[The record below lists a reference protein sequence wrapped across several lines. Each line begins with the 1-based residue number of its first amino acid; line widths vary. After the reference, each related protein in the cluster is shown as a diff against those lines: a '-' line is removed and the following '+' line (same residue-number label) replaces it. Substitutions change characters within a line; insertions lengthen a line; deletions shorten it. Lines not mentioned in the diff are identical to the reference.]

1 MASSVTQS
9 YKLDTL
15 RDRIL
20 NVAQTSNFQ
29 CWVNAEGSRNDKLKN
44 WIQTKFSKRDDGK
57 NDKIINSLDLENI
70 SLTCCDASL
79 PGSSFLTHDVNVYT
93 GVTERFAYTRAYDDR
108 ADFTFY
114 INEHYLQLKYFE
126 FWMAYIA
133 DEQKTSESRGGGV
146 KNDTYNYRMNYPD
159 NYRADI
165 SISKFERDFGGYRA
179 QSGQRQQEPKSKLT
193 YVFKDAYPISINSI
207 PVSYDSSEL
216 LKCTVSFTYSRYY
229 LDVFTMGLIT
239 PPNTK
244 PSFNNPAPTK
254 QTNPEQSQ
262 PPTVTPARSGQS
274 QPANSNTIGQEFLNT
289 LG

>member
-1 MASSVTQS
+1 MAATVTQS
-9 YKLDTL
+9 YKLNDL
-15 RDRIL
+15 KSRIL

-29 CWVNAEGSRNDKLKN
+29 CWVDGNNNPSIKN
-44 WIQTKFSKRDDGK
+44 WIQEKFLKRDDGK
-57 NDKIINSLDLENI
+57 EGKIINFVDLENI
-70 SLTCCDASL
+70 SLTCCEASL

-114 INEHYLQLKYFE
+114 VNDQYLQLKYFE
-126 FWMAYIA
+126 FWMSYVAN
-133 DEQKTSESRGGGV
+133 EQKAAGENGGV
-146 KNDTYNYRMNYPD
+146 KSDTYNYRMNFPD
-159 NYRADI
+159 NYRTDI
-165 SISKFERDFGGYRA
+165 FISKFERDFGGYKA
-179 QSGQRQQEPKSKLT
+179 QPGQLQDEPKSKLT

-207 PVSYDSSEL
+207 PVSYDSSEV

-229 LDVFTMGLIT
+229 LGEYTLGLIT

-244 PSFNNPAPTK
+244 SSINNP
-254 QTNPEQSQ
+254 TNQSQ

-274 QPANSNTIGQEFLNT
+274 QPANTTTIGEDFLNT

>member
-1 MASSVTQS
+1 MASVTQS
-9 YKLDTL
+9 YKLDEL
-15 RDRIL
+15 KDRIL

-29 CWVNAEGSRNDKLKN
+29 CWVNAEGSRNDALKN
-44 WIQTKFSKRDDGK
+44 WINRKFSKRDDGK
-57 NDKIINSLDLENI
+57 NGKIINSFDLEDI
-70 SLTCCDASL
+70 SLTCCEASL

-114 INEHYLQLKYFE
+114 VNDQYLQLKYFE
-126 FWMAYIA
+126 FWMTYVAN
-133 DEQKTSESRGGGV
+133 EQKAAGENGGV
-146 KNDTYNYRMNYPD
+146 RNETYNYRMNYPD

-165 SISKFERDFGGYRA
+165 YISKFERDFGGYKA
-179 QSGQRQQEPKSKLT
+179 QPGQKQQEPKSKLT

-207 PVSYDSSEL
+207 PVSYDSSEV

-229 LDVFTMGLIT
+229 LDEYTLGLIT

-244 PSFNNPAPTK
+244 PSTSNPA
-254 QTNPEQSQ
+254 S
-262 PPTVTPARSGQS
+262 PPSPPATITPARSGQS